1 MTALAPQRF
10 SAQAW
15 GLWALAMAA
24 LFLLRLGAAPL
35 FDVDEGAF
43 AEASRE
49 MLASG
54 DWLHTTLNGRDRFDK
69 PIGVYW
75 LQASSLALF
84 GVNEFAARLPSAL
97 CGLGWVLAL
106 AGFAR
111 PRFGDATAMFAATAL
126 GSSLGVLLIGRA
138 ATADALLNLLLV
150 LTLLDLWRHLESS
163 AGRPWALRRAA
174 LWAGLGVLTKGPVAV
189 LIPFATLLLWLWRQQ
204 GLRALPRAAW
214 RTLAEPGAL
223 GLFFLAWAPW
233 YAYALQRHGWAFIDG
248 FLLQHN
254 LQRFSSPLEG
264 HGGGPLYYL
273 LMLPLLSLPWTPL
286 LAAALLQIRRHWQQP
301 LPSFLICW
309 AGFVL
314 VFFSLSGTKLP
325 HYVLYGLTPWLL
337 LGAISL
343 SSPLSRAWRWALAA
357 SAAGLAA
364 LLGGLMAAAASGRL
378 TAGKTGLYAELI
390 SAAPALPSFAPGL
403 LGLVLAMLLLLWLWP
418 RLSLPQAA
426 LGTALLSGG
435 LLVTVVVP
443 WWGQVLQGPVRAAAL
458 QAAQRDPS
466 LPGQVWLWRS
476 QTPSFGFYRQQPT
489 PGQPEPRAGDWV
501 FTRADEL
508 KSAPPSMAYEI
519 LRPGPGYV
527 LLQWMDK
534 GERP

>member
-1 MTALAPQRF
+1 MTALAPLRYRR
-10 SAQAW
+10 QAW
-15 GLWALAMAA
+15 LLWTLAMAA

-84 GVNEFAARLPSAL
+84 GVNELAVRLPSAL
-97 CGLGWVLAL
+97 CGLAWVLAL

-126 GSSLGVLLIGRA
+126 GSSLGVLLIARA

-150 LTLLDLWRHLESS
+150 LTLLDLWRHLESAS
-163 AGRPWALRRAA
+163 GRPWALRRAA

-204 GLRALPRAAW
+204 GWRAVLPGLW
-214 RTLAEPGAL
+214 RILAEPGAL
-223 GLFFLAWAPW
+223 ALFFLAWAPW
-233 YAYALQRHGWAFIDG
+233 YAYALQRHGFAFVDG

-286 LAAALLQIRRHWQQP
+286 LAAALLRLRRSWQQP

-309 AGFVL
+309 GGFVL
-314 VFFSLSGTKLP
+314 LFFSLSGTKLP

-337 LGAISL
+337 LGALSL
-343 SSPLSRAWRWALAA
+343 PVLTRGWRLALAV
-357 SAAGLAA
+357 SAAGLALL
-364 LLGGLMAAAASGRL
+364 LLGLLAAAASGL
-378 TAGKTGLYAELI
+378 LSAGRSGVYAELI
-390 SAAPALPSFAPGL
+390 AAAPALPPLAPWFGAGL
-403 LGLVLAMLLLLWLWP
+403 ALLLCAFWLWP

-426 LGTALLSGG
+426 LGTALVSGG
-435 LLVTVVVP
+435 LLIGVVVP
-443 WWGQVLQGPVRAAAL
+443 WWGQVLQGPVRAAAW
-458 QAAQRDPS
+458 QAAQQGVDRPA
-466 LPGQVWLWRS
+466 QVWLWRS

-489 PGQPEPRAGDWV
+489 PNLPEPRAGDWV

-508 KSAPPSMAYEI
+508 RSAPPTMAYEV

-527 LLQWMDK
+527 LLRWRA
-534 GERP
+534 GVLP